1 MNTYRARAPPRQPL
15 AAPFPPPWERT
26 QRRIYNIMSYN
37 VLLDYSI
44 LHDIAQYH
52 MILVKLNLFMCT
64 CVYLHIYI
72 YIHTYIH
79 TSLSLSLSTYIY
91 IYTYRRRRLSTRSD
105 GEARGKGLHA
115 RTHESEIML
124 ESFSCR
130 LDISSKVHWECDNM
144 LESTIEHPLGNAM
157 PFRHSYKHMFDE
169 RITPG

>member
-72 YIHTYIH
+72 YIYTHIYTHI
-79 TSLSLSLSTYIY
+79 SLSLYIY
-91 IYTYRRRRLSTRSD
+91 IYIYIYISAATAINTVRRR
-105 GEARGKGLHA
+105 
-115 RTHESEIML
+115 
-124 ESFSCR
+124 
-130 LDISSKVHWECDNM
+130 SS
-144 LESTIEHPLGNAM
+144 GQ
-157 PFRHSYKHMFDE
+157 
-169 RITPG
+169 RITRQNSRK